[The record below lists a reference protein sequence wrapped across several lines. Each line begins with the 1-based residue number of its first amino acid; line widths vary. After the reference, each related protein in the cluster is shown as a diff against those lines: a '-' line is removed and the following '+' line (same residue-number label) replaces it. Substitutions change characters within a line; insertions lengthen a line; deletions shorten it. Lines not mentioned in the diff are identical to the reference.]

1 MAMSKHKDIEKIKPE
16 KENIEK
22 IKPEK
27 EHIEKIKPE
36 KEHFKIEKLE
46 KHEHKDKIEKIE
58 HKDKN
63 EIKEVAKL
71 EHGEKQVP
79 EKGGKELVEGGHPG
93 DIFTS
98 HAASE
103 PISAEAAAKQLEK
116 IPEKLQKEI
125 EKFKRE

>member
-1 MAMSKHKDIEKIKPE
+1 MSKNKD
-16 KENIEK
+16 IEK

-27 EHIEKIKPE
+27 EHIEKPE
-36 KEHFKIEKLE
+36 KT
-46 KHEHKDKIEKIE
+46 EHKDKNEKLEHKDKNEKIE

-93 DIFTS
+93 DIFQS

-103 PISAEAAAKQLEK
+103 PTAEAEAAAAAKQLEK
-116 IPEKLQKEI
+116 IPEKFQKEI
-125 EKFKRE
+125 EKVKR